1 MIGIG
6 TSVQT
11 GATGT
16 SSSVTHGGIVIAY
29 YTLCKICFARN

>member
-16 SSSVTHGGIVIAY
+16 SSSVTHQGMLLLI
-29 YTLCKICFARN
+29 N